1 MQERIAEYVA
11 TLKVKSIPDY
21 ETPARECSAYFD
33 GRGID
38 MPNANDWE
46 AFKEY
51 YREKYRRE
59 KGKDISPL
67 TLQQNYVA
75 RGKAFYKWCASQDN
89 PEQTATL
96 FEEGKTEASPPP
108 EPEAEKP
115 RPTEAS
121 RPPAPDEEAVNTC
134 ERKEAETH
142 SGDIAEETDRPSPQ
156 NKPVRVNFLLDPEYH
171 EALMLLALLE
181 QKTLTDILTEAVKA
195 HIEGNL
201 ERVKIMRTAIKTA
214 RSK

>member
-1 MQERIAEYVA
+1 MRERIAEYVA

-75 RGKAFYKWCASQDN
+75 RGKAFYRWCASQDGSQ
-89 PEQTATL
+89 QTAPL
-96 FEEGKTEASPPP
+96 FEEGKTEAI
-108 EPEAEKP
+108 
-115 RPTEAS
+115 
-121 RPPAPDEEAVNTC
+121 RPPAPDEDAVNTC
-134 ERKEAETH
+134 ERKEAETIEEQRQPDT
-142 SGDIAEETDRPSPQ
+142 SGSETAE
-156 NKPVRVNFLLDPEYH
+156 KAVRTSLLIDAKTYK
-171 EALMLLALLE
+171 LLALFAALE
-181 QKTLTDILTEAVKA
+181 DKTMTEILIAGARLYIAEHSQEAEILQGV
-195 HIEGNL
+195 ID
-201 ERVKIMRTAIKTA
+201 A

>member
-38 MPNANDWE
+38 MPNDSDWE

-51 YREKYRRE
+51 FKEKYKRE

-75 RGKAFYKWCASQDN
+75 RGKAFYRWCNGQQDDK
-89 PEQTATL
+89 EQTASL
-96 FEEGKTEASPPP
+96 FEDKTEAI
-108 EPEAEKP
+108 
-115 RPTEAS
+115 
-121 RPPAPDEEAVNTC
+121 RPPAPAEEA
-134 ERKEAETH
+134 EPIEAKRQYDTSGSET
-142 SGDIAEETDRPSPQ
+142 AE
-156 NKPVRVNFLLDPEYH
+156 KLVRVNFLMKKSRYEIIAVLSVFTG
-171 EALMLLALLE
+171 
-181 QKTLTDILTEAVKA
+181 KNVTDILTEAVDLYIREHATEADMIQTMGEKLRGKA
-195 HIEGNL
+195 
-201 ERVKIMRTAIKTA
+201 
-214 RSK
+214 

>member
-38 MPNANDWE
+38 MPNDSDWE

-51 YREKYRRE
+51 FKEKYKRE

-75 RGKAFYKWCASQDN
+75 RGKAFYRWCNGQQDDK
-89 PEQTATL
+89 EQTASL
-96 FEEGKTEASPPP
+96 FEDKTEAIRQPAPA
-108 EPEAEKP
+108 EEAEP
-115 RPTEAS
+115 IEAKRQYDTS
-121 RPPAPDEEAVNTC
+121 GSET
-134 ERKEAETH
+134 AE
-142 SGDIAEETDRPSPQ
+142 
-156 NKPVRVNFLLDPEYH
+156 KLVRVNFLMKKSRYEIIAVLSVFTG
-171 EALMLLALLE
+171 
-181 QKTLTDILTEAVKA
+181 KNVTDILTEAVDLYIREHATEADMIQTMGEKLRGKA
-195 HIEGNL
+195 
-201 ERVKIMRTAIKTA
+201 
-214 RSK
+214 